1 MPGQAALK
9 MMTLT
14 SLQRL
19 IALCN
24 MASLSVQE
32 RAALK
37 MMKIASLQTFIALRY
52 TQLQIVDEQA
62 TSKQA
67 SLF

>member
-1 MPGQAALK
+1 
-9 MMTLT
+9 
-14 SLQRL
+14 
-19 IALCN
+19 